1 MPIVELHIP
10 TRIPVLF
17 ADSQFP
23 SINKARIHCTSI
35 LRQND
40 EDGKLTAEHQ
50 RDIQDLMYSSESP
63 YPIDGTTVKVSKR
76 YFGRKCFVSEG
87 PDKQHHYIS
96 IHLSL
101 KRCVQS
107 PKPDEGMK

>member
-10 TRIPVLF
+10 TRIPVLV
-17 ADSQFP
+17 ADYQFP

-40 EDGKLTAEHQ
+40 EGGKLIAEHQ
-50 RDIQDLMYSSESP
+50 RDIQGLMYSSESP
-63 YPIDGTTVKVSKR
+63 YPIDGTTVKVSKG
-76 YFGRKCFVSEG
+76 YYGRKCFVSEG

-107 PKPDEGMK
+107 SKPDEGMK